1 MRKIPIN
8 LKHKLEVKRRPNFLQ
23 QYFITHPLREKLIK
37 KVMLASSWFGIV
49 RTSIV
54 SLVMLQIL
62 LMINKVSN
70 KSLPSFV

>member
-8 LKHKLEVKRRPNFLQ
+8 LKHKLEVKTRPNFLQ
-23 QYFITHPLREKLIK
+23 EYFITHPLREKLIK
-37 KVMLASSWFGIV
+37 KVMSASSWFGIA

-62 LMINKVSN
+62 LLINKVSN
-70 KSLPSFV
+70 KFLLSFV